1 MANAKRKPFEIE
13 REIAELRAE
22 HHEKSQ
28 NELPA
33 ESQARSAKIK
43 ELSNELNA
51 LYTEGAK
58 GENLIG
64 IKKGR
69 GLYEIGGEVDG
80 EFVRSQGE
88 TVEEAAQNWN
98 DGVYVPFTGP
108 GVSVAPA
115 A

>member
-13 REIAELRAE
+13 REIAALRAE
-22 HHEKSQ
+22 HHELSP
-28 NELPA
+28 NETPVQS
-33 ESQARSAKIK
+33 EARSAKIK

-58 GENLIG
+58 APEGVTLIG
-64 IKKGR
+64 IKKGK
-69 GLYEIGGEVDG
+69 GLYEIGDMNGL
-80 EFVRSQGE
+80 RSQGE

-108 GVSVAPA
+108 GVTVE
-115 A
+115 